1 MIFNKIEQKYYKYKI
16 LTTFSVVTILLV
28 VVISKVSYDFVYN
41 LYLDQ
46 LSENVKQT
54 AQLTVSKIDE
64 EHKSI
69 LSSGIFLNS
78 TKKYFDDVFADED
91 YSDIY
96 SELFIF
102 NKKFEIM
109 VHSDNN
115 KLIGVTEPRLF
126 LSENE
131 IISLDND
138 RSFVSL
144 PFKGNDNNWYLWC
157 FYKFSE
163 DYFLAVRSSASRFES
178 IENFGKLFL
187 IFGIIGLTLSV
198 ISSFIVAK
206 SISEPISKLVKFSA
220 NIGKGNF
227 KTHAPENMKGELKI
241 LADSMDLMRE
251 NISNNQKEKEKILA
265 QIAHEIR
272 NPLGGIELLTN
283 LVDEKLIDNCK
294 EKEYTKTIIKEING
308 LKELITSYLNFSRP
322 TKAEPENLL
331 IKDIVHEA
339 LMLVDCKI
347 QEKNIR
353 VSEQYEIKNIVFDRS
368 HFKNI
373 IINLL
378 SNSIDAVNSKGEII
392 IESFKKNKNII
403 ITFSDNG
410 IGIPK
415 ENLNLVFEPFFT
427 TKNDGTGLGLASC
440 KKYCDENI
448 AKIIV
453 NKSNLGCSF
462 SIIKE
467 NIYE

>member
-1 MIFNKIEQKYYKYKI
+1 
-16 LTTFSVVTILLV
+16 
-28 VVISKVSYDFVYN
+28 
-41 LYLDQ
+41 
-46 LSENVKQT
+46 
-54 AQLTVSKIDE
+54 
-64 EHKSI
+64 
-69 LSSGIFLNS
+69 
-78 TKKYFDDVFADED
+78 
-91 YSDIY
+91 
-96 SELFIF
+96 
-102 NKKFEIM
+102 
-109 VHSDNN
+109 
-115 KLIGVTEPRLF
+115 
-126 LSENE
+126 
-131 IISLDND
+131 
-138 RSFVSL
+138 
-144 PFKGNDNNWYLWC
+144 
-157 FYKFSE
+157 
-163 DYFLAVRSSASRFES
+163 
-178 IENFGKLFL
+178 
-187 IFGIIGLTLSV
+187 
-198 ISSFIVAK
+198 
-206 SISEPISKLVKFSA
+206 
-220 NIGKGNF
+220 
-227 KTHAPENMKGELKI
+227 MKGELKI

-353 VSEQYEIKNIVFDRS
+353 VSEKYEIKNIVFDRS